1 MHETSRGNGGR
12 AGSRKSVVLAHSSD
26 LHIDDEVVKGPDN
39 GLVGLGLVFDAA
51 RRAAADV
58 ILLAGDTFDNL
69 RVSQTI
75 LTAAVD
81 LLASAPVP
89 VVLLPGNHDPSLDD
103 CLYRRSGLCDMTSIH
118 VVGIS
123 QAEPIVFEDL
133 DLEILGVPHKSYGD
147 MPPLSPARRRG
158 ARWQVVMAHGHY
170 VPLAE
175 WEEQSHRSWRISDA
189 ALAATGADYIALGH
203 WDRPSRVGDGTV
215 AAYYS
220 GSPDLA
226 KTINVVRLDEAVGVT
241 VARAPIR

>member
-123 QAEPIVFEDL
+123 QAYDAVVVMRIREGPAFVTLADGGTVIRDG
-133 DLEILGVPHKSYGD
+133 IGYSYGKQR
-147 MPPLSPARRRG
+147 PG
-158 ARWQVVMAHGHY
+158 AV
-170 VPLAE
+170 
-175 WEEQSHRSWRISDA
+175 
-189 ALAATGADYIALGH
+189 
-203 WDRPSRVGDGTV
+203 
-215 AAYYS
+215 
-220 GSPDLA
+220 
-226 KTINVVRLDEAVGVT
+226 
-241 VARAPIR
+241 VARQWPGGTTRPNVRGV